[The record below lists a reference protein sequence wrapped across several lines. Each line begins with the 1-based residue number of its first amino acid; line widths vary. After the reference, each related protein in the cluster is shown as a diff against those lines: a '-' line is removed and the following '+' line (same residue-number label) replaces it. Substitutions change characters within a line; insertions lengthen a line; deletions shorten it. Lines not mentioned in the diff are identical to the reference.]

1 MTRRKVKLAYIV
13 NDSAR
18 KATYKKRKKGLIK
31 KVDELSTLCGIEACA
46 IIYSSFEPQPV
57 VWPSPPG
64 VQKALERLKTMPE
77 LEQSKKMVNQE
88 TFTRQMILKAKDQV
102 MKQRKEN
109 REKEMN
115 LHMYRCINAGKVQ
128 LNMNMNDR
136 NDLAWVIDQNLKEV
150 DRALEKM
157 NKTVIHQGQS
167 SVLVGESSIQP
178 QMALAPALAVAKT
191 EEMTMVNDVHELV
204 TDNSDAMQRQW
215 YMNLINDNYGNET
228 VPLFGDV
235 NLQNGLFWPHP

>member
-1 MTRRKVKLAYIV
+1 MARRKIKREYIV

-18 KATYKKRKKGLIK
+18 KTTYRKRKKGLIK

-46 IIYSSFEPQPV
+46 IIYSPFEPQPV

-64 VQKALERLKTMPE
+64 VHKALERLKTMPE

-88 TFTRQMILKAKDQV
+88 TFTKQMILKAKDQM

-128 LNMNMNDR
+128 PNMNMNDL

-157 NKTVIHQGQS
+157 NKTVVHQGQS

-191 EEMTMVNDVHELV
+191 EEMAIVNDVHGLV
-204 TDNSDAMQRQW
+204 TANSDAMQRQW

-228 VPLFGDV
+228 VPLFGDA